1 MFTSVILGCSEEK
14 HRPIASNQEK
24 NLSNADRILQKDLSL
39 QPAWRPDQTEPANRL
54 LEIVRH
60 NRGSVA
66 EGVYS
71 VCSAHPAVI
80 EAACRLAVEN
90 DSLLCIESTSNQVNQ
105 FGGYTGQT
113 PQQFAAAIS
122 SAVRSAGLPANN
134 VVLGGDH
141 LGPFPWRTEPEDS
154 AMEKACELV
163 RTSVLAGYRKIHLDA
178 SMTCASDG
186 DAPLSDQTV
195 AERAAIL
202 CQAAERSSDELPENS
217 PRVLYVIGTE
227 VPAPGGESLSGGPP
241 TATSIDGVRNTLEA
255 FRVAF
260 DARGLSAAW
269 ERVIGLVVQPGVEFG
284 DDVIFDYDRAKAST
298 LAANLPAHPALVY
311 EAHSTDYQSPKALVE
326 MVEDHF
332 AILKV
337 GPWLTFAFREA
348 VFALGAIEREMLA
361 GKRGRNVSQVREA
374 LDSAMLQNPSYW
386 RSYYQG
392 DEDQL
397 RFSRAYSYSDRCRY
411 YWPQASVQKELVQL
425 IDNLSAQS
433 LPLTL
438 LSQFMPME
446 YAAVRAGQLTI
457 QPHAIILYH
466 IQNVLRI
473 YAAACRS

>member
-1 MFTSVILGCSEEK
+1 
-14 HRPIASNQEK
+14 
-24 NLSNADRILQKDLSL
+24 LSRADRILRKDLSL
-39 QPAWRPDQTEPANRL
+39 QPVSRSDQPEPANRL
-54 LEIVRH
+54 LEIVRR
-60 NRGSVA
+60 NRSSVA

-80 EAACRLAVEN
+80 EAACALAVEN

-122 SAVRSAGLPANN
+122 SAARSAGLPPES

-141 LGPFPWRTEPEDS
+141 LGPFPWRTDPAES

-163 RTSVLAGYRKIHLDA
+163 RASVLAGYRKIHLDA

-186 DAPLSDQTV
+186 DAPLSDRTV

-202 CQAAERSSDELPENS
+202 CQTAERSSDELPENS
-217 PRVLYVIGTE
+217 PRALYVIGTE
-227 VPAPGGESLSGGPP
+227 VPTPGGESLRGRPP
-241 TATSIDGVRNTLEA
+241 TATTVDGVRNTLEA
-255 FRVAF
+255 FRAAF
-260 DARGLSAAW
+260 EARGLSAAW

-284 DDVIFDYDRAKAST
+284 DDVIFDYDRARASA

-311 EAHSTDYQSPKALVE
+311 EAHSTDYQSANALAE

-348 VFALGAIEREMLA
+348 VFALGAIERQVFA
-361 GKRGRNVSQVREA
+361 GKKGHNLSRVQEA
-374 LDSAMLQNPSYW
+374 LDSAMLRDPSYW

-411 YWPQASVQKELVQL
+411 YWHQASVQQELVRL
-425 IDNLSAQS
+425 VGNLSVHS

-446 YAAVRAGQLTI
+446 YAAARTGQTTI
-457 QPHAIILYH
+457 EPHALIRYH
-466 IQNVLRI
+466 IQTVLRI
-473 YAAACRS
+473 YAAACRSFT

>member
-1 MFTSVILGCSEEK
+1 LSET
-14 HRPIASNQEK
+14 
-24 NLSNADRILQKDLSL
+24 DRIRQKDLSS
-39 QPAWRPDQTEPANRL
+39 QPVSRRDQPEPESRL
-54 LEIVRH
+54 LEIVRR

-66 EGVYS
+66 EGIYS

-80 EAACRLAVEN
+80 EATCKLAAEN
-90 DSLLCIESTSNQVNQ
+90 DSFLCIESTSNQVNQ

-113 PQQFAAAIS
+113 PLQFAAAIG
-122 SAVRSAGLPANN
+122 SAARSAGLSPKS

-141 LGPFPWRTEPEDS
+141 LGPFPWRTESAES

-163 RTSVLAGYRKIHLDA
+163 RASVLAGYRKIHLDA

-186 DAPLSDQTV
+186 DAPLSDRTV

-202 CQAAERSSDELPENS
+202 CQTAERSSDELPENS
-217 PRVLYVIGTE
+217 PRVFYVIGTE
-227 VPAPGGESLSGGPP
+227 VPAPGGESLRGGPP
-241 TATSIDGVRNTLEA
+241 IATTIDGVRNTLQA
-255 FRVAF
+255 FRTAF
-260 DARGLSAAW
+260 QTRGLSAAW

-284 DDVIFDYDRAKAST
+284 NEVIFDYDRSKASALT
-298 LAANLPAHPALVY
+298 ANLPEHPELVY
-311 EAHSTDYQSPKALVE
+311 EAHSTDYQSPNALAE

-348 VFALGAIEREMLA
+348 VFALGAIERQVLA
-361 GKRGRNVSQVREA
+361 GKKGCNVSRVPEA
-374 LDSAMLQNPSYW
+374 LDAAMSRDPSHW

-411 YWPQASVQKELVQL
+411 YWHQASVQEEIARLV
-425 IDNLSAQS
+425 DNLSVHS

-438 LSQFMPME
+438 LSQFLPIE
-446 YAAVRAGQLTI
+446 YAAVRAGQLAI
-457 QPHAIILYH
+457 QPHAIIRHH
-466 IQNVLRI
+466 IQNVLRM
-473 YAAACRS
+473 YATACKS

>member
-1 MFTSVILGCSEEK
+1 M
-14 HRPIASNQEK
+14 
-24 NLSNADRILQKDLSL
+24 NLSKADPILQKDLGS
-39 QPAWRPDQTEPANRL
+39 QTGSRPDHLDPGNRL
-54 LEIVRH
+54 QEIVRH
-60 NRGSVA
+60 NRSSAA

-80 EAACRLAVEN
+80 EAACKLAAEN
-90 DSLLCIESTSNQVNQ
+90 KSLLCIESTSNQVNQ

-113 PQQFAAAIS
+113 PLQFAAAIS
-122 SAVRSAGLPANN
+122 SAATSAGLPAES

-141 LGPFPWRTEPEDS
+141 LGPFPWRAESAES

-163 RTSVLAGYRKIHLDA
+163 RATVLAGYRKIHLDA
-178 SMTCASDG
+178 SMSCASDG

-195 AERAAIL
+195 AKRAATLCETAERA
-202 CQAAERSSDELPENS
+202 SDQLPENS

-227 VPAPGGESLSGGPP
+227 VPVPGGESLSGGPP
-241 TATSIDGVRNTLEA
+241 SATTVDGVRNTLDA
-255 FRVAF
+255 FRAAF
-260 DARGLSAAW
+260 EARGLSAAW

-284 DDVIFDYDRAKAST
+284 DDVIFDFDRAKAIALT
-298 LAANLPAHPALVY
+298 ANLPAHPALIY
-311 EAHSTDYQSPKALVE
+311 EAHSTDYQSPKALAE

-348 VFALGAIEREMLA
+348 VFALGAIERELLA
-361 GKRGRNVSQVREA
+361 GKKGCHVSQVREA
-374 LDSAMLQNPSYW
+374 LDSAMVQDPSHW
-386 RSYYQG
+386 HSYYQG

-411 YWPQASVQKELVQL
+411 YWHHASVQEEIVRLV
-425 IDNLSAQS
+425 DNLSVHS
-433 LPLTL
+433 LPLPL
-438 LSQFMPME
+438 LSQFLPEE

-457 QPHAIILYH
+457 QPHAIIRYH
-466 IQNVLRI
+466 IQIVLRI

>member
-1 MFTSVILGCSEEK
+1 
-14 HRPIASNQEK
+14 
-24 NLSNADRILQKDLSL
+24 
-39 QPAWRPDQTEPANRL
+39 L
-54 LEIVRH
+54 LEIVRR
-60 NRGSVA
+60 NRGSLA
-66 EGVYS
+66 QGVYS

-80 EAACRLAVEN
+80 EAACKLAVEN
-90 DSLLCIESTSNQVNQ
+90 DSLLCVESTSNQVNQ

-113 PQQFAAAIS
+113 PRQFAAAIG
-122 SAVRSAGLPANN
+122 SAACSAGLPANN

-141 LGPFPWRTEPEDS
+141 LGPFPWRTEPAES

-163 RTSVLAGYRKIHLDA
+163 RASVLAGYRKIHLDA

-186 DAPLSDQTV
+186 DAPLSDRTV
-195 AERAAIL
+195 AERAAML
-202 CQAAERSSDELPENS
+202 CQTAERSSDELPENS
-217 PRVLYVIGTE
+217 PGVLYVIGTE
-227 VPAPGGESLSGGPP
+227 VPVPGGESVRGGPP
-241 TATSIDGVRNTLEA
+241 TATTLDGVRNTLEA
-255 FRVAF
+255 FRTAF
-260 DARGLSAAW
+260 EARGLSAAW

-284 DDVIFDYDRAKAST
+284 DDVVFDYDRGKASA

-311 EAHSTDYQSPKALVE
+311 EAHSTDYQPPQALAE

-348 VFALGAIEREMLA
+348 VFALGAIERQLLV
-361 GKRGRNVSQVREA
+361 GKKGCNVSQVRDA
-374 LDSAMLQNPSYW
+374 LDSAMLRDPSHW

-411 YWPQASVQKELVQL
+411 YWHQASVQEELVRL
-425 IDNLSAQS
+425 VDNLSVHS

-457 QPHAIILYH
+457 QPQAIIRYH
-466 IQNVLRI
+466 IQNVLRM
-473 YAAACRS
+473 YAAACKS

>member
-1 MFTSVILGCSEEK
+1 
-14 HRPIASNQEK
+14 
-24 NLSNADRILQKDLSL
+24 LSKADRILEKDLSL
-39 QPAWRPDQTEPANRL
+39 QPASQRHQPEPANRL
-54 LEIVRH
+54 LEIVRR

-66 EGVYS
+66 QGVYS

-80 EAACRLAVEN
+80 AAACKLAVEN
-90 DSLLCIESTSNQVNQ
+90 DSLLCVESTSNQVNQ

-113 PQQFAAAIS
+113 PRQFAAAIS
-122 SAVRSAGLPANN
+122 SAACSAGLPAEN

-141 LGPFPWRTEPEDS
+141 LGPFPWRTEPAES

-163 RTSVLAGYRKIHLDA
+163 RASVLAGYRKIHLDA

-186 DAPLSDQTV
+186 DAPLSDRTV

-202 CQAAERSSDELPENS
+202 CQTAERSSDELPGNS
-217 PRVLYVIGTE
+217 PRALYVIGTE
-227 VPAPGGESLSGGPP
+227 VPVPGGESLRGGPP
-241 TATSIDGVRNTLEA
+241 MATTIDGVRNTLEA
-255 FRVAF
+255 FRTAF
-260 DARGLSAAW
+260 AARGLCAAW

-284 DDVIFDYDRAKAST
+284 DDVVFDYDRVKASG

-311 EAHSTDYQSPKALVE
+311 EAHSTDYQSPQALAE

-348 VFALGAIEREMLA
+348 VFALGAIERLVLV
-361 GKRGRNVSQVREA
+361 GKKGCKVSQVRDA
-374 LDSAMLQNPSYW
+374 LDSAMLRDPSHW

-411 YWPQASVQKELVQL
+411 YWHQASVQEELVRL
-425 IDNLSAQS
+425 VDNLSVHS

-438 LSQFMPME
+438 LSQFLPME

-457 QPHAIILYH
+457 QPQAIIRYH

-473 YAAACRS
+473 YAAACKS